1 MLVLPLAKHP
11 MFSSITLKT
20 DPGQTSRLERGV
32 TNIEN
37 NTFTLSIPPQLLST
51 TQSEINIETGDH
63 RNFIIRREGWKNEM
77 SDWQFLTESI
87 RQKISKTQN

>member
-1 MLVLPLAKHP
+1 
-11 MFSSITLKT
+11 MFSTITIKVNPVET
-20 DPGQTSRLERGV
+20 TRTQRGE
-32 TNIEN
+32 TNIEH

-77 SDWQFLTESI
+77 SDWQFLVESI
-87 RQKISKTQN
+87 RQKISKTQS